1 MTKSAFTQKSG
12 ELVLLIKPQFEVGR
26 ERIGKGGIVRDPK
39 LHERAIERVRKA
51 AEACGMRVLA
61 VKPSRVP
68 GAEGNLEFFLHAAR
82 GASVK
87 TSG

>member
-1 MTKSAFTQKSG
+1 
-12 ELVLLIKPQFEVGR
+12 
-26 ERIGKGGIVRDPK
+26 
-39 LHERAIERVRKA
+39 
-51 AEACGMRVLA
+51 MRVLA